1 MKKTT
6 KITKIEKQYKDRKTG
21 EYKSITIEYAK
32 VNDRLLEFRQDNPRG
47 SIVTSFQLVTDRII
61 FKSHIVKDRG
71 DDSSAEA
78 TGHATGKDDGTE
90 KVFEKLE
97 TIATGRA
104 LALLGYGAKG
114 EIASSEE
121 MEEFE
126 AHKAEQMAE
135 AVFSITESIGNCEST
150 QKLKEYW
157 ASLSGELRDN
167 PTILQAKD
175 AQKLKLQNETTEP
188 PTKHTRVARVAKR
201 KTHGVKAQEADNVQG
216 DVA

>member
-6 KITKIEKQYKDRKTG
+6 PLTKIEKKYKDKKTG
-21 EYKSITIEYAK
+21 EYKSMTIEYAK
-32 VNDRLLEFRQDNPRG
+32 VNDRLLEFRTDCPRG

-71 DDSSAEA
+71 DTTSAEA

-121 MEEFE
+121 MEAFLADKQE
-126 AHKAEQMAE
+126 KLAE
-135 AVFSITESIGNCEST
+135 AVFECSESIGNCESVEA
-150 QKLKEYW
+150 LKAYW
-157 ASLSGELRDN
+157 TSLSAELIN
-167 PTILQAKD
+167 NKALIEAKN
-175 AQKLKLQNETTEP
+175 AKYRELTNVKE
-188 PTKHTRVARVAKR
+188 VA
-201 KTHGVKAQEADNVQG
+201 
-216 DVA
+216 

>member
-6 KITKIEKQYKDRKTG
+6 PLTKIEKKYKDKKTG
-21 EYKSITIEYAK
+21 EYKSMTIEYAK
-32 VNDRLLEFRQDNPRG
+32 VNDRLLEYRQDCPHG
-47 SIVTSFQLVTDRII
+47 SIVTSFQIVPFTEPDGKVITRII

-71 DDSSAEA
+71 DATSAEA

-121 MEEFE
+121 MEAFL
-126 AHKAEQMAE
+126 AEKQEKLAE
-135 AVFSITESIGNCEST
+135 AIFECTESIGNCESVEA
-150 QKLKEYW
+150 LKTYW
-157 ASLSGELRDN
+157 VSLSAELVNN
-167 PTILQAKD
+167 PMLIEAK
-175 AQKLKLQNETTEP
+175 N
-188 PTKHTRVARVAKR
+188 TKYRELTK
-201 KTHGVKAQEADNVQG
+201 VKDIA
-216 DVA
+216 

>member
-1 MKKTT
+1 MSKKSTPL
-6 KITKIEKQYKDRKTG
+6 TKIEKKYKDKKTG
-21 EYKSITIEYAK
+21 EDKSVTIEYAK
-32 VNDRLLEFRQDNPRG
+32 VNDRLLEFRQDCPKG
-47 SIVTSFQLVTDRII
+47 SIVTSFQMVPFTEVDGKVITRII

-71 DDSSAEA
+71 DSTSAEA

-121 MEEFE
+121 MEEFLADKQE
-126 AHKAEQMAE
+126 KLAE
-135 AVFSITESIGNCEST
+135 ALFECSESIGNCESVES
-150 QKLKEYW
+150 LKSYW
-157 ASLSGELRDN
+157 TSLSAELIN
-167 PTILQAKD
+167 NKVLIEAK
-175 AQKLKLQNETTEP
+175 N
-188 PTKHTRVARVAKR
+188 TKYRELMS
-201 KTHGVKAQEADNVQG
+201 VK

>member
-1 MKKTT
+1 MKTT
-6 KITKIEKQYKDRKTG
+6 KLTKIEKKYKDKKTG
-21 EYKSITIEYAK
+21 EYKSMTIEYAK
-32 VNDRLLEFRQDNPRG
+32 VNDRLLEFRSDCPKG

-71 DDSSAEA
+71 DNTSAEA

-121 MEEFE
+121 MEEFL
-126 AHKAEQMAE
+126 AHKEEQLAEQVMEVTE
-135 AVFSITESIGNCEST
+135 AIGNCAT
-150 QKLKEYW
+150 QADLQKYW
-157 ASLSGELRDN
+157 ASLSGEMKVLAN
-167 PTILQAKD
+167 EAKN
-175 AQKLKLQNETTEP
+175 AKKLELTP
-188 PTKHTRVARVAKR
+188 AK
-201 KTHGVKAQEADNVQG
+201 
-216 DVA
+216 

>member
-6 KITKIEKQYKDRKTG
+6 PLTKIEKKYKDKKTG
-21 EYKSITIEYAK
+21 EYKSMTIEYAK
-32 VNDRLLEFRQDNPRG
+32 VNDRLLEFRQDCPRG

-71 DDSSAEA
+71 DNTSAEA

-121 MEEFE
+121 MEEFLADKESKRQE
-126 AHKAEQMAE
+126 AIDE
-135 AVFSITESIGNCEST
+135 ATERIGNCET
-150 QKLKEYW
+150 VEELKEVW
-157 ASLSGELRDN
+157 SSLSGEM
-167 PTILQAKD
+167 K
-175 AQKLKLQNETTEP
+175 
-188 PTKHTRVARVAKR
+188 VA
-201 KTHGVKAQEADNVQG
+201 VKPAQEAKKKQLNEN
-216 DVA
+216 A

>member
-1 MKKTT
+1 MNKRTPL
-6 KITKIEKQYKDRKTG
+6 TKIEKQYKDKKTG
-21 EYKSITIEYAK
+21 EYKSLTIEYAK
-32 VNDRLLEFRQDNPRG
+32 VNDRLLEFRTDNPRG

-71 DDSSAEA
+71 DTTSAEA

-121 MEEFE
+121 MEAFLADKEEKRTE
-126 AHKAEQMAE
+126 AIMEVTE
-135 AVFSITESIGNCEST
+135 AIGNCANLAE
-150 QKLKEYW
+150 LKTLW
-157 ASLSGELRDN
+157 ASLSGEM
-167 PTILQAKD
+167 
-175 AQKLKLQNETTEP
+175 KL
-188 PTKHTRVARVAKR
+188 A
-201 KTHGVKAQEADNVQG
+201 VKQAQEAKKLQLENENN
-216 DVA
+216 

>member
-6 KITKIEKQYKDRKTG
+6 PLTKIEKKYKDKKTG
-21 EYKSITIEYAK
+21 EYKSMTIEYAK
-32 VNDRLLEFRQDNPRG
+32 VNDRLLEFRQDNPKG

-71 DDSSAEA
+71 DATSAEA

-121 MEEFE
+121 MEAFLE
-126 AHKAEQMAE
+126 HKQEQLAE
-135 AVFSITESIGNCEST
+135 AVMEVTETVGNCDT
-150 QKLKEYW
+150 LDQLKDLY
-157 ASLSGELRDN
+157 ANLSGEMKN
-167 PTILQAKD
+167 HCKEAFT
-175 AQKLKLQNETTEP
+175 
-188 PTKHTRVARVAKR
+188 AKR
-201 KTHGVKAQEADNVQG
+201 KELEKNEN
-216 DVA
+216 

>member
-1 MKKTT
+1 MKKTKLT
-6 KITKIEKQYKDRKTG
+6 VIEKKYKDKKTG
-21 EYKSITIEYAK
+21 EYKSMTIEYAK
-32 VNDRLLEFRQDNPRG
+32 VNDRLLEFRQDNPKG

-71 DDSSAEA
+71 DATSAEA

-121 MEEFE
+121 MEEFLE
-126 AHKAEQMAE
+126 YQEEKRAE
-135 AVFSITESIGNCEST
+135 AIMEATERIGQCATLDE
-150 QKLKEYW
+150 LKEVW
-157 ASLSGELRDN
+157 SALSGEMK
-167 PTILQAKD
+167 THALQAKE
-175 AQKLKLQNETTEP
+175 AKKKELENE
-188 PTKHTRVARVAKR
+188 K
-201 KTHGVKAQEADNVQG
+201 N
-216 DVA
+216 

>member
-1 MKKTT
+1 MKTT
-6 KITKIEKQYKDRKTG
+6 KLTKIEKKYKDKKTG
-21 EYKSITIEYAK
+21 EYKSMTIEYAK
-32 VNDRLLEFRQDNPRG
+32 VNDRLLEFRTDNPRG

-71 DDSSAEA
+71 DATSAEA

-121 MEEFE
+121 MEEFL
-126 AHKAEQMAE
+126 AYQEQ
-135 AVFSITESIGNCEST
+135 
-150 QKLKEYW
+150 QKLEALEQATERINACTTLDELKDVWTELNGEMKVALADLKE
-157 ASLSGELRDN
+157 SKKNQL
-167 PTILQAKD
+167 
-175 AQKLKLQNETTEP
+175 NEKVKTG
-188 PTKHTRVARVAKR
+188 TKKPRVDRVAQGKDN
-201 KTHGVKAQEADNVQG
+201 GVETEGHHSEAGNG
-216 DVA
+216 A

>member
-1 MKKTT
+1 MTTKTT
-6 KITKIEKQYKDRKTG
+6 KLTKIEKKYKDKKTG

-32 VNDRLLEFRQDNPRG
+32 VNDRLLEFRQENPKG

-71 DDSSAEA
+71 DNTSAEA

-121 MEEFE
+121 MEEFQE
-126 AHKAEQMAE
+126 YQQEKHAEMIME
-135 AVFSITESIGNCEST
+135 ITEQLDNATTLMELGEV
-150 QKLKEYW
+150 W
-157 ASLSGELRDN
+157 ASIDGAYKKEVESFKNSKKE
-167 PTILQAKD
+167 
-175 AQKLKLQNETTEP
+175 KLNES
-188 PTKHTRVARVAKR
+188 
-201 KTHGVKAQEADNVQG
+201 N
-216 DVA
+216 

>member
-6 KITKIEKQYKDRKTG
+6 PLTKIEKKYKDKKTG
-21 EYKSITIEYAK
+21 EYKSMTIEYAK
-32 VNDRLLEFRQDNPRG
+32 VNDRLLEFREDNPRG

-61 FKSHIVKDRG
+61 FKAHIVKDRG
-71 DDSSAEA
+71 NDTSAEA

-121 MEEFE
+121 MEAFLE
-126 AHKAEQMAE
+126 HKQEQLAE
-135 AVFSITESIGNCEST
+135 AIMEVTEAIGNCAT
-150 QKLKEYW
+150 QEELQKYW
-157 ASLSGELRDN
+157 ASLSGEMKKLAND
-167 PTILQAKD
+167 AK
-175 AQKLKLQNETTEP
+175 N
-188 PTKHTRVARVAKR
+188 AK
-201 KTHGVKAQEADNVQG
+201 KVELSKVKDVQ
-216 DVA
+216 

>member
-6 KITKIEKQYKDRKTG
+6 PLTRIEKKYKDKKTG

-32 VNDRLLEFRQDNPRG
+32 VNDRLLEFREECPKG

-71 DDSSAEA
+71 DVTSAEA
-78 TGHATGKDDGTE
+78 TGHATGKDDGSE

-121 MEEFE
+121 MEEFLE
-126 AHKAEQMAE
+126 YQEDKKAEAIME
-135 AVFSITESIGNCEST
+135 VTEQIGNCQTVEE
-150 QKLKEYW
+150 LKTLW
-157 ASLSGELRDN
+157 ASLSGEM
-167 PTILQAKD
+167 K
-175 AQKLKLQNETTEP
+175 
-188 PTKHTRVARVAKR
+188 VA
-201 KTHGVKAQEADNVQG
+201 VKSAQEAKKLQLNEN
-216 DVA
+216 A

>member
-6 KITKIEKQYKDRKTG
+6 PLTKIEKKYKDKKTG
-21 EYKSITIEYAK
+21 EYKSMTIEYAK
-32 VNDRLLEFRQDNPRG
+32 VNDRLLEFRQDCPKG

-61 FKSHIVKDRG
+61 FKAHIVKDRG
-71 DDSSAEA
+71 DETSAEA

-121 MEEFE
+121 MEEFL
-126 AHKAEQMAE
+126 AHKQEQLAEQIMEVTEQVGHCENVE
-135 AVFSITESIGNCEST
+135 A
-150 QKLKEYW
+150 LKELY
-157 ASLSGELRDN
+157 ANLSGEMKTL
-167 PTILQAKD
+167 TKEAF
-175 AQKLKLQNETTEP
+175 TT
-188 PTKHTRVARVAKR
+188 KR
-201 KTHGVKAQEADNVQG
+201 KELETK
-216 DVA
+216 